1 MQHWPRSEKAIAFH
15 DESTGLYMASIG
27 EPLLCRPHSV
37 CLRQTKRGVAVL
49 GLIYV
54 TIRSIALSQGHS
66 FIEITKG
73 LRGELLRIRELLH
86 DEFVEHHKRE
96 LTEALEVVDRAM
108 IKGYIDGFFLG
119 IVSLICLFVLFT
131 ELSSGFW
138 SP

>member
-1 MQHWPRSEKAIAFH
+1 MMKALGYTWRVLVNLFYVAII
-15 DESTGLYMASIG
+15 LYVFDKLHGRHEITV
-27 EPLLCRPHSV
+27 L
-37 CLRQTKRGVAVL
+37 VAVL

-54 TIRSIALSQGHS
+54 TIRSIAIAQGNG
-66 FIEITKG
+66 FIEVTKG

-86 DEFVEHHKRE
+86 DEFAEDHKRE
-96 LTEALEVVDRAM
+96 LTEAFEVVDRAM

>member
-1 MQHWPRSEKAIAFH
+1 
-15 DESTGLYMASIG
+15 MASISNLFYVVIILYVFDKLNG
-27 EPLLCRPHSV
+27 RHEITVL
-37 CLRQTKRGVAVL
+37 VAVL

-54 TIRSIALSQGHS
+54 TIRSIALTQGHG

-73 LRGELLRIRELLH
+73 LRGELLRVRELLR
-86 DEFVEHHKRE
+86 DESIEDYKRE
-96 LTEALEVVDRAM
+96 LAEAFEAVDRAM

-119 IVSLICLFVLFT
+119 IVSLICLFVLFS